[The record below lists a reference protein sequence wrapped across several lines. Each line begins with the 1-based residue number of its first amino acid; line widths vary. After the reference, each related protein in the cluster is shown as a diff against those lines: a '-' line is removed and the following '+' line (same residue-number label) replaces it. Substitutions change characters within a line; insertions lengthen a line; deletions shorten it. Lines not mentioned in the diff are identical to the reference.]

1 MSGSGAIAAGADFWQ
16 DRFNGAQKAVG
27 GIIERHLAVGPCR
40 VRLLFAG
47 PALLPT
53 LLPALEPRL
62 VPLPDGEPHL
72 TIHLWDSA
80 STGVAVVP
88 HPDAP
93 PGTRTAGTNGSVVV
107 ARHEPITR
115 EIRVLLMEKGQAWW
129 QAPDAARLHYY
140 TRGSPLRELLHA
152 ALKRAGMALLHAG
165 AVGFPDGGV
174 LMVGPGG
181 SGKSTSTLAC
191 LESGLGFVSEDYTA
205 MTLGVTPEACA
216 LYTSAKVNDDTLGWL
231 PGLTSRGSRCRDSAE
246 EKNLLFLHRIRSER
260 MLGRCPIRA
269 AFIVGRNS
277 GPGTAILPASRGETL
292 KALAPSTLIQLRTAG
307 GLQLAELGQLLRGLS
322 CHRLLAGSDLNTI
335 PRSIIQF
342 LRPS

>member
-1 MSGSGAIAAGADFWQ
+1 
-16 DRFNGAQKAVG
+16 
-27 GIIERHLAVGPCR
+27 
-40 VRLLFAG
+40 
-47 PALLPT
+47 
-53 LLPALEPRL
+53 
-62 VPLPDGEPHL
+62 
-72 TIHLWDSA
+72 
-80 STGVAVVP
+80 
-88 HPDAP
+88 
-93 PGTRTAGTNGSVVV
+93 VVV

-115 EIRVLLMEKGQAWW
+115 EIRVLLMEKGRAWW

-205 MTLGVTPEACA
+205 MTLGGTPEACA

-231 PGLTSRGSRCRDSAE
+231 PGLKSQVSRCRDATE
-246 EKNLLFLHRIRSER
+246 EKNLLFLHRIRSDR
-260 MLGRCPIRA
+260 LLGRCPIRA
-269 AFIVGRNS
+269 AFIVGRNA
-277 GPGTAILPASRGETL
+277 GPGTVILPASRGE
-292 KALAPSTLIQLRTAG
+292 ALMALGPSTLIQLRTAG
-307 GLQLAELGQLLRGLS
+307 GLQLAELGHLLRGLS
-322 CHRLLAGSDLNTI
+322 CHRLVAGSDLTTI
-335 PRSIIQF
+335 PGSIIQF